1 MDPAS
6 SVGDQL
12 AAGTVLGTYRVVGP
26 VGKGAMGE
34 VYEVGHARLAGRY
47 ALKLMAKQAA
57 GDGEALQRFR
67 REATIVSS
75 LRHPHI
81 VQVID
86 FDQTPD
92 GRPYLVMELLIGE
105 DLHTR
110 LRRLGPMPLPRVVAI
125 IKQIAS
131 ALAAAHGRGVVHRDL
146 KPENVLLVTIEGEE
160 DGDYVKIVD
169 FGVSKVKSASL
180 RLTKGG
186 AMMGTPHYMA
196 PEQAQ
201 GASDV
206 DEKVDQFALAAI
218 AYELLSGEVAFAGDD
233 IATVVYQVVFGEPP
247 RLAGAGGLV
256 SPAVDAVIKK
266 ALSKTAA
273 DRFASVADFAKAFEK
288 AARAAR
294 GGSAPVSRP
303 SLPTVGAV
311 PESRPTAVTAGAPGA
326 ATAQAGSR
334 ATTKIV
340 VIVALTAAVAG
351 TIWAS
356 VIRNGSPP
364 PVPVAPVKAAA
375 PVEAPAPPIKP
386 PPPPPPSEIVPAAP
400 AQPPPAVPAA
410 PDVVSPRPTKPTRG
424 RHNAPPAEERLYN
437 DL

>member
-1 MDPAS
+1 M
-6 SVGDQL
+6 GD
-12 AAGTVLGTYRVVGP
+12 
-26 VGKGAMGE
+26 

-57 GDGEALQRFR
+57 GDGEALQRFQ
-67 REATIVSS
+67 REAAIVSS

-92 GRPYLVMELLIGE
+92 GRPYLVMELLVGE

-110 LRRLGPMPLPRVVAI
+110 LRRLGPLPLSRVVAI
-125 IKQIAS
+125 VKQIAS
-131 ALAAAHGRGVVHRDL
+131 ALAAAHRRGVVHRDL
-146 KPENVLLVTIEGEE
+146 KPENVLLVTVEGEE
-160 DGDYVKIVD
+160 DGDYVKLVD

-218 AYELLSGEVAFAGDD
+218 AYELLSGEVAFAGSD
-233 IATVVYQVVFGEPP
+233 IATVVYQVVFGQPP
-247 RLAGAGGLV
+247 RLVDAGGLV
-256 SPAVDAVIKK
+256 NAAVDAVIKK
-266 ALSKTAA
+266 ALSKAAA
-273 DRFASVADFAKAFEK
+273 DRFASVAEFAKAFEK
-288 AARAAR
+288 AARSVRGSGAA
-294 GGSAPVSRP
+294 VSRL
-303 SLPTVGAV
+303 SLPTVGAG
-311 PESRPTAVTAGAPGA
+311 PETRPTAVTVGAPA
-326 ATAQAGSR
+326 AAMALAGSS

-340 VIVALTAAVAG
+340 VMVALTAAVAG

-356 VIRNGSPP
+356 VLRNRPP
-364 PVPVAPVKAAA
+364 RPVPVAPVKAAA
-375 PVEAPAPPIKP
+375 PVQAPAPPINIP
-386 PPPPPPSEIVPAAP
+386 APPPSEIRPAAP
-400 AQPPPAVPAA
+400 APPPLDVEKAAAPAA
-410 PDVVSPRPTKPTRG
+410 PEAPDDVPPRPTKPTRG